1 MFSQPK
7 DRQMFWRQIISRTHS
22 VGGEDIT
29 PNFSIAC
36 KVKTTVSGIA
46 STFAG
51 EGVNLFRAKTYKLTT
66 YKTIFQ
72 MVHERLKNSINN
84 IIYYNI

>member
-66 YKTIFQ
+66 YKLTKLFFKWY
-72 MVHERLKNSINN
+72 MNV
-84 IIYYNI
+84 

>member
-1 MFSQPK
+1 MHLKHETRNRCSG
-7 DRQMFWRQIISRTHS
+7 DNIISRTHS

-66 YKTIFQ
+66 YKLTKLFFKWY
-72 MVHERLKNSINN
+72 MNV
-84 IIYYNI
+84 